1 MRVKWKKLL
10 VKSSAWLVAEVML
23 NAVGLDNIADYS
35 EFISQNQVITQT
47 TEVLSNLITLVS

>member
-10 VKSSAWLVAEVML
+10 VKSSAWLVTEVML

-35 EFISQNQVITQT
+35 EFMNSQVLNQT
-47 TEVLSNLITLVS
+47 TEALSNLITLVS